1 MTAHYIPDTLIY
13 KGKEYNIFDDIP
25 LFSTYL
31 EQHKIELPRDMWTF
45 RGYVAKW
52 EIKDNMLFLVE
63 LKALIPKRC
72 NPDNIHVFKSRM
84 SGKPLGVGLDYF
96 FPNQK
101 TVLADWYSGELM
113 ICYERKYYEEY
124 DNTILLTFMIDKG
137 HIVEEKYQTQ
147 KEWYMSR

>member
-13 KGKEYNIFDDIP
+13 KGEEYVIFDDIV
-25 LFSTYL
+25 LFSSYL
-31 EQHKIELPRDMWTF
+31 EQHQIELPKDMWTR

-52 EIKDNMLFLVE
+52 EIRENMLFLVE
-63 LKALIPKRC
+63 LKALIPKGC
-72 NPDNIHVFKSRM
+72 NPDSIHVFKSRM

-96 FPNQK
+96 FPHQK

-113 ICYERKYYEEY
+113 ICYERKYPI
-124 DNTILLTFMIDKG
+124 DDSINLTFMIDKG

>member
-13 KGKEYNIFDDIP
+13 IGEEYVIFDDIV
-25 LFSTYL
+25 LFSSYL
-31 EQHKIELPRDMWTF
+31 EQHQIELPKDMWTR

-52 EIKDNMLFLVE
+52 GIRENMLFLVE

>member
-13 KGKEYNIFDDIP
+13 KGEEYVPYNDIV
-25 LFSTYL
+25 LFTSYL
-31 EQHKIELPRDMWTF
+31 EQHQIELPRDMWTR

-52 EIKDNMLFLVE
+52 EIRDNMLFLVE
-63 LKALIPKRC
+63 LKACIPKRC
-72 NPDNIHVFKSRM
+72 NLDNAHVFKSRI

-113 ICYERKYYEEY
+113 ICYERKYPI
-124 DNTILLTFMIDKG
+124 DDSINLTFIIDKG
-137 HIVEEKYQTQ
+137 HIVKEKYQTD
-147 KEWYMSR
+147 KKWYMSR

>member
-13 KGKEYNIFDDIP
+13 KGEEYVIFDDIV
-25 LFSTYL
+25 LFSSYL
-31 EQHKIELPRDMWTF
+31 EQHQIELPKDMWTR

-52 EIKDNMLFLVE
+52 EIRENMLFLVE

>member
-1 MTAHYIPDTLIY
+1 MTAHCMPDTLIY
-13 KGKEYNIFDDIP
+13 KGEEYVPYDYFA
-25 LFSTYL
+25 LFSSYL
-31 EQHKIELPRDMWTF
+31 EQHQIELPKDNMWTF

-52 EIKDNMLFLVE
+52 EIRDNMLFLIE
-63 LKALIPKRC
+63 LLAYPPKRWGKTHFLK
-72 NPDNIHVFKSRM
+72 NRISDKSV
-84 SGKPLGVGLDYF
+84 GVGLDYF

-113 ICYERKYYEEY
+113 ICYERKYYGEY

>member
-1 MTAHYIPDTLIY
+1 MTANCIPDTLTY
-13 KGKEYNIFDDIP
+13 KGEEYVPYDYFV
-25 LFSTYL
+25 LFSSYL
-31 EQHKIELPRDMWTF
+31 EQHQIELPRDMWTW

-52 EIKDNMLFLVE
+52 EIRDNMLFLVE

-72 NPDNIHVFKSRM
+72 DYEETHFFKSRI

-113 ICYERKYYEEY
+113 ICYERKYYESSGDSIY
-124 DNTILLTFMIDKG
+124 LTFIIHKG
-137 HIVEEKYQTQ
+137 LIVEEKYQTQ

>member
-45 RGYVAKW
+45 RGYLAKW

>member
-52 EIKDNMLFLVE
+52 KIKDNMLFLVE

-96 FPNQK
+96 FPNQE

>member
-113 ICYERKYYEEY
+113 ICYERKYPI
-124 DNTILLTFMIDKG
+124 DDSINLTFMIDKG
-137 HIVEEKYQTQ
+137 HIVEEKYQTH

>member
-72 NPDNIHVFKSRM
+72 SPDNIHVFKSRM

>member
-13 KGKEYNIFDDIP
+13 KGEEYVIFDDTV
-25 LFSTYL
+25 LFSSYL
-31 EQHKIELPRDMWTF
+31 EQHQIELPKDMWTR

-137 HIVEEKYQTQ
+137 HIVEEKYQTH

>member
-25 LFSTYL
+25 LFSSYL
-31 EQHKIELPRDMWTF
+31 EQHQIELPRDMWTF

-52 EIKDNMLFLVE
+52 EIRDNMLFLIE
-63 LKALIPKRC
+63 LLASPPKKWGKTHLLKNR
-72 NPDNIHVFKSRM
+72 I
-84 SGKPLGVGLDYF
+84 SGKPVGVGLDYF
-96 FPNQK
+96 FPNEK
-101 TVLADWYSGELM
+101 TVLADWYSGELTF
-113 ICYERKYYEEY
+113 CYERKYYGEY

-137 HIVEEKYQTQ
+137 HIVEEKYQTL

>member
-52 EIKDNMLFLVE
+52 EIRDNMLFLIE

-113 ICYERKYYEEY
+113 ICYERKYPI
-124 DNTILLTFMIDKG
+124 DDSINLTFMIDKG
-137 HIVEEKYQTQ
+137 HIVEEKYQTH

>member
-1 MTAHYIPDTLIY
+1 MSAHYIPDTLIY

-45 RGYVAKW
+45 RGYLAKW

-124 DNTILLTFMIDKG
+124 DNTILLTFMIDTYCRRK
-137 HIVEEKYQTQ
+137 ISDTERMVYVAVN
-147 KEWYMSR
+147 

>member
-1 MTAHYIPDTLIY
+1 MTHCMPDILIY
-13 KGKEYNIFDDIP
+13 KGEEYVPYDYFA
-25 LFSTYL
+25 LFSSYL
-31 EQHKIELPRDMWTF
+31 EQHQIELPRDKWTF

-52 EIKDNMLFLVE
+52 EIRDNMLFLVE
-63 LKALIPKRC
+63 LLACLPKRW
-72 NPDNIHVFKSRM
+72 
-84 SGKPLGVGLDYF
+84 GKTHFLKNRIPGNKPVGVRLDYF

-113 ICYERKYYEEY
+113 ICYERKYPI
-124 DNTILLTFMIDKG
+124 DDSINLTFMIDKG

>member
-1 MTAHYIPDTLIY
+1 MRNCQIKSWLIHV
-13 KGKEYNIFDDIP
+13 IFDDMV
-25 LFSTYL
+25 LFSSYL
-31 EQHKIELPRDMWTF
+31 EQHQIELPKDMWTR

-63 LKALIPKRC
+63 LKALIPKGC
-72 NPDNIHVFKSRM
+72 NPDSIHVFKSRM

>member
-13 KGKEYNIFDDIP
+13 KGEEYVPYNDIV
-25 LFSTYL
+25 LFTSYL
-31 EQHKIELPRDMWTF
+31 EQHQIELPRDMWTR

-52 EIKDNMLFLVE
+52 EIRDNMLFLVE
-63 LKALIPKRC
+63 LKAIMPKRW
-72 NPDNIHVFKSRM
+72 
-84 SGKPLGVGLDYF
+84 GKTHFLKNRIPGNKPVGVGLDYF

-113 ICYERKYYEEY
+113 ICYERKYPI
-124 DNTILLTFMIDKG
+124 DDSINLTFIIDKG
-137 HIVEEKYQTQ
+137 HIVKEKYQTD